1 MPPAT
6 VEKTPVLPDAG
17 PGPESLYEIVNGER
31 REVPRMGTLAGTAAS
46 LLVYYLNGF
55 AIPKK
60 LGLAVSEV
68 LFRLQPGQSSRRPD
82 VAFVAY
88 NRWPLTAPP
97 LSDPPEFDFA
107 PNLAVE
113 IVSPRNTAEEI
124 EDKIKEYS
132 DAGVELVW
140 VIFPRHRRIYVYESV
155 SEARLLV
162 QTDELDGG
170 KVLPGFRLGVAALFD
185 PLVKPA

>member
-1 MPPAT
+1 MASATIEQPPMPVAVPAS
-6 VEKTPVLPDAG
+6 
-17 PGPESLYEIVNGER
+17 ESLYEIVNGER
-31 REVPRMGTLAGTAAS
+31 REIAHMSTLAGTAAS
-46 LLVYYLNGF
+46 LLVYYLNAF
-55 AIPKK
+55 AVPKK

-82 VAFVAY
+82 VAFVSY
-88 NRWPLTAPP
+88 DRWPLTVPP

-113 IVSPRNTAEEI
+113 VVSPTNAAEEI
-124 EDKIKEYS
+124 EDKIKEYF

-140 VIFPRHRRIYVYESV
+140 VIYPRHRRIYVYESV
-155 SEARLLV
+155 TKTRVLV
-162 QTDELDGG
+162 QTDELEGG
-170 KVLPGFRLGVAALFD
+170 KVLPGFKLSVAALFG